1 MAKTIK
7 VNIVSLEES
16 IYSGEASWVQAS
28 CQKGDV
34 GIYPG
39 HAPYLTQ
46 LSPGPVR
53 VVLSEHG
60 HEDVVFVS
68 GGILEV
74 QPDVVTILADT
85 VLRGTDME
93 EQALLKAK
101 EEAARLLTEQ
111 KTDIDYSHAKAELLR
126 AAAMLRTLKMLRKEI
141 K

>member
-1 MAKTIK
+1 MAKNIQ
-7 VNIVSLEES
+7 VNIVSLEAS
-16 IYSGEASWVQAS
+16 IYSGAALSVQAT
-28 CQKGDV
+28 CLKGDV

-39 HAPYLTQ
+39 HAPFLTQ

-53 VVLSEHG
+53 VVLSEEG
-60 HEDVVFVS
+60 EEDVVFVS

-85 VLRGTDME
+85 VVRGADME
-93 EQALLKAK
+93 EQALIKAK
-101 EEAARLLTEQ
+101 DEAARLLSEQ
-111 KTDIDYSHAKAELLR
+111 KTDIDYSQAKAELIR